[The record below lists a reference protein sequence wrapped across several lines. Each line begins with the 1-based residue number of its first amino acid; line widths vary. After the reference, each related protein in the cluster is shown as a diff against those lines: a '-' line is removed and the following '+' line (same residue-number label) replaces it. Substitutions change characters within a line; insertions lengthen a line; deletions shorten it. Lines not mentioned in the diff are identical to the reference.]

1 MQEEDKNQNDTL
13 LFLMSDGCL
22 QEKKLFVGIKLE
34 NTDMHH

>member
-1 MQEEDKNQNDTL
+1 MQKEDKNQNGTV

-22 QEKKLFVGIKLE
+22 QEKKSFVGIQLE